1 VLISRSCR
9 IHTLG
14 LILVSLATSSASAQV
29 DQERAAQYFR
39 EASALCEREGGRIWG
54 VSLCGPM
61 VIADAKS
68 QTIATNQTP
77 PDAKRPA
84 ALGFANAAID
94 WGGTRW
100 TTLIWIGLPANEPDR
115 GRLMVHELFHRV
127 QPQLGLFL
135 NDQQAPHLDT
145 PDGRYWIQLEWRAL
159 AKALESSSAVQS
171 AAIADALAFRKARHA
186 AFQGSAEIERVLEIN
201 EGLAQYTGTVVVHP
215 AEKDAAADTVKQ
227 LAQAEKNVTFVR
239 TFPYPSG
246 AGYGVLLDRFSPAWP
261 RNFKPTDDLGQM
273 LMTAARV
280 DPAANPD
287 EAAARYG
294 GPELKIAEAK
304 REEARRIRVAELRKR
319 FVEGPVL
326 TLPGSTNNS
335 FVTTGMTPI
344 PDAGTVYPSFRA
356 TAEWG
361 TLESE
366 ATLMASD
373 RSKLTVP
380 GPAKVDGSVI
390 TGIGWTVKLAPGWIV
405 RPGARAGDF
414 EVVREK

>member
-1 VLISRSCR
+1 MSCVGAVLLLLF
-9 IHTLG
+9 T
-14 LILVSLATSSASAQV
+14 SASAQI

-39 EASALCEREGGRIWG
+39 EAAALCEREGGRIWG

-68 QTIATNQTP
+68 QTIAANQPP

-84 ALGFANAAID
+84 ALGFANAAMD

-100 TTLIWIGLPANEPDR
+100 TTLIWIGLPANELDR

-145 PDGRYWIQLEWRAL
+145 PEGRYWMQLEWRAL
-159 AKALESSSAVQS
+159 AKALESSGSAQAS
-171 AAIADALAFRKARHA
+171 AIGDALAFRRARHA
-186 AFQGSAEIERVLEIN
+186 AFQGSAEIERVLEVN
-201 EGLAQYTGTVVVHP
+201 EGLAQYTGTVVVYP
-215 AEKDAAADTVKQ
+215 AGKDAEVNAAKQ
-227 LAQAEKNVTFVR
+227 LAQAEKNPTFVR

-246 AGYGVLLDRFSPAWP
+246 AGYGVLLDRTSPGWP
-261 RNFKPTDDLGQM
+261 RRFKPTDDLGQL
-273 LMTAARV
+273 LMTAARIE
-280 DPAANPD
+280 PAASAD

-294 GPELKIAEAK
+294 GAELKIAEAK
-304 REEARRIRVAELRKR
+304 REEARQIRVAELRKR

-326 TLPGSTNNS
+326 TLPASNNNS

-366 ATLMASD
+366 ATLMAPD

-380 GPAKVDGSVI
+380 GPAKVEGSVI
-390 TGIGWTVKLAPGWIV
+390 TGSGWTVKLAPGWIV

-414 EVVREK
+414 EVVRQQ